1 MDTNV
6 HEQNDNDDDG
16 NNDGGS
22 CVWWSRITKV
32 EKYKSWKASSY
43 DAILDLEGC
52 FQVLHIKGD
61 HTRKSCINFS
71 LIIHFQAQ
79 QHVFFTGLKQTNN
92 SEQRS

>member
-1 MDTNV
+1 
-6 HEQNDNDDDG
+6 
-16 NNDGGS
+16 
-22 CVWWSRITKV
+22 
-32 EKYKSWKASSY
+32 
-43 DAILDLEGC
+43 LDLEGC

>member
-1 MDTNV
+1 MFMNIMMMMMMETMMVV
-6 HEQNDNDDDG
+6 HVFDYQESQKLK
-16 NNDGGS
+16 S
-22 CVWWSRITKV
+22 TKV
-32 EKYKSWKASSY
+32 EKTSNYN
-43 DAILDLEGC
+43 AILDQEGS
-52 FQVLHIKGD
+52 FQVANIEGD